1 MNNKKLSLLLC
12 LVVVIVCLLGAAACE
27 VNAHEHA
34 YVEHKAVAATCT
46 KDGNQLYYTCEGCD
60 KIFDADKKEIAAVPT
75 IKATGHTYTEHAAVL
90 ATCTTDGNELYY
102 TCDVCNKIFDKNKA
116 EIEAVPTVA
125 KGEHGYREIP
135 AKDATCTEDGNEL
148 YYVCDGCNG
157 YFDKNKN
164 SITEAPVIPAKN
176 HALRKVDAQ
185 SPTCEEGGNA
195 EYYTCDNGCGTLF
208 DADKKEI
215 AEVPTVAAKGHA
227 YHAHDRVEATCVVDG
242 SEAYFTCD
250 NGCGKLFDADKNVI
264 EQVVAIPATGHT
276 YAWNEDSDKHTAE
289 LKCAKEGCNYSKGT
303 INTEL
308 SDFDRMLVDY
318 DSTGE
323 MRFDLTKFGTGL
335 YAVNVSYDNKTVAVD
350 SKYDGVLS
358 VNIAELFAHSVKMG
372 KTFVTISVKM
382 DEGPAIY
389 VNAPITLAKIVAS
402 ADDLLALRPTLTD
415 DNATVTG
422 GTVTEVDGHKV
433 VTRYYYVLTADLD
446 GDEDEMGVKP
456 VFGGASLAD
465 EGATS
470 GNAKSGFVG
479 IFDGNGHTIKNFTLN
494 VRGFFGHVGGGT
506 IANVTFSDIV
516 LNNADSAV
524 LGKLMD
530 ATVTNVT
537 IKNVE
542 TAVKLLD
549 TSGIVAYHEIFG
561 SKIDKLNIDL
571 TDGKA
576 AGNIFARQLTDG
588 TGEWKANDFSNIVVK
603 TNYDLKLSLTA
614 TQALTDNI
622 SGVSVKFNPFTVAK
636 PEIDQTT
643 FYYTGHQLTYN
654 ITENPLY
661 TVSGNKQ
668 TEIGSYTVTVTLK
681 PYDGLTWEDGTTA
694 EVTFTFEIVEMTDS
708 AAADLAQAFANKVTA
723 LNGQLLLPRDKMA
736 VEGLVADYEV
746 LHDKVKELLAD
757 VKTTMDGMKAQADK
771 YTQLEVVFIDRI
783 RTALKDYEKYYIVFN
798 NHTDAEISVF
808 FGGNTTNG
816 KWEQTNQT
824 KIAANTLAQIDYPA
838 EYAEAGN
845 IYIYVNGADINSG
858 SGYVFFVYGYLDAQA
873 NAEALKA
880 FTDALN
886 AFETGDLT
894 IADESKVVA
903 ARTAYDALSAFVKK
917 QVTEEQLTK
926 LVNAENEILVAK
938 DKAAAKTV
946 ADMIDALT
954 NDSSAED
961 VVAASNAYDN
971 LTEAQKAYITEAQL
985 AALNAQVKRV
995 EEAVVQAKA
1004 DAFKAKVEALGTPT
1018 FPKDKHAVEALE
1030 TEYNALEE
1038 TVQAKL
1044 TDIKATLDGYV
1055 EKASKY
1061 VQLEVAFGSDRIV
1074 SKFSGYDTYYL
1085 VIYNPKD
1092 TAVSFYY
1099 AGEASS
1105 WAACGQT
1112 TLPSKSYTQIAYDSR
1127 FAAAGNAY
1135 MYSDGGATINFND
1148 TESGWICKVYGR
1160 KTEAGAEV
1168 VALSVNGTTDDPT
1181 HGKVLLTD
1189 VKKPSDEEW
1198 GHDNGGYLI
1207 KWGSMTVT
1215 QIAQLKK
1222 FDNVYVYVYNPADVA
1237 VGFYFSDN
1245 VSWATLDRTVIAAKS
1260 WAKISLSQ
1268 LLALD
1273 NDFTTVYVNAEQ
1285 NTEGFVYEGWMIS
1298 DFYGTAK

>member
-1 MNNKKLSLLLC
+1 MNKKLSLLIC
-12 LVVVIVCLLGAAACE
+12 LAVLAVCLFGAVACKI
-27 VNAHEHA
+27 HEHD
-34 YVEHKAVAATCT
+34 YVEHAAVAATCD
-46 KDGNQLYYTCEGCD
+46 KAGNELYYTCNGCD
-60 KIFDADKKEIAAVPT
+60 KLFDKDKQEIASAPT
-75 IKATGHTYTEHAAVL
+75 IEAKGHVYNEHPAVS

-102 TCDVCNKIFDKNKA
+102 TCDVCKKIFDKDKN
-116 EIEAVPTVA
+116 EIDLVPTIT
-125 KGEHGYREIP
+125 KGEHAYKEVA
-135 AKDATCTEDGNEL
+135 AKEPTCTEAGNEL
-148 YYVCDGCNG
+148 YYTCEGCNG
-157 YFDKNKN
+157 LFDKDKKP
-164 SITEAPVIPAKN
+164 IAEIPVIPAKN
-176 HALRKVDAQ
+176 HAYHKVEEKAA
-185 SPTCEEGGNA
+185 TCEAEGNQ
-195 EYYTCDNGCGTLF
+195 EYYTCDNGCGQLF
-208 DADKKEI
+208 DKDKKEI
-215 AEVPTVAAKGHA
+215 TAIPSIPANGHKYVKHDAVAA
-227 YHAHDRVEATCVVDG
+227 TCEIDG
-242 SEAYFTCD
+242 NEAYFSCKNCT
-250 NGCGKLFDADKNVI
+250 KLFDVDKKEI
-264 EQVVAIPATGHT
+264 EKIVVIPATGH
-276 YAWNEDSDKHTAE
+276 AFGWEKDEANHTAE
-289 LKCAKEGCNYSKGT
+289 LKCIHDGCTKSKGT
-303 INTEL
+303 IKTSLAEA
-308 SDFDRMLVDY
+308 DRLIVDY
-318 DSTGE
+318 DSDGNLTY
-323 MRFDLTKFGTGL
+323 DLNKFGQGL
-335 YAVNVSYDNKTVAVD
+335 FAVNVSFDNKTIVFENAQADTMTVGI
-350 SKYDGVLS
+350 KQ
-358 VNIAELFAHSVKMG
+358 LFAHSAKMG
-372 KTFVTISVKM
+372 KVSVTISVKM
-382 DEGPAIY
+382 DEGPTIY
-389 VNAPITLAKIVAS
+389 VDAPITLAKLINNVN
-402 ADDLLALRPTLTD
+402 DLIAIRPVIIEGR
-415 DNATVTG
+415 ATVTG
-422 GTVTEVDGHKV
+422 GVVTEQDGHKI
-433 VTRYYYVLTADLD
+433 VTRYYYLLTSDLN
-446 GDEDEMGVKP
+446 GKTRTEETS
-456 VFGGASLAD
+456 VFGEGIAD
-465 EGATS
+465 TGYTS
-470 GNAKSGFVG
+470 GDAKSGFVG
-479 IFDGNGHTIKNFTLN
+479 VFDGNGHTIKNFTLN

-506 IANVTFSDIV
+506 IDNVTFENIV

-542 TAVKLLD
+542 TAVKLSD

-561 SKIDKLNIDL
+561 SKINKLNIDL

-576 AGNIFARQLTDG
+576 AGHIFARQLTDG
-588 TGEWKANDFSNIVVK
+588 TGDWKANDFSDIVVK

-636 PEIDQTT
+636 PAADQTT

-654 ITENPLY
+654 VAENALY

-723 LNGQLLLPRDKMA
+723 VSGQLLLPRDKMA

-746 LHDKVKELLAD
+746 LHDKVKALLTD
-757 VKTTMDGMKAQADK
+757 VKTALDGMKAQADK
-771 YTQLEVVFIDRI
+771 YTQLEVVFIDCI

-808 FGGNTTNG
+808 LGGNTTNG

-824 KIAANTLAQIDYPA
+824 KIAANTLAQIDYPSV
-838 EYAEAGN
+838 YAEAGN

-886 AFETGDLT
+886 AFETGALT

-938 DKAAAKTV
+938 NKAAAKTV

-954 NDSSAED
+954 NDSTAEEIQGARTAYNKLTDEQKKLVTNLDKLATAEQRIVDKIAAEFKAKVDALGTPSFPRDND
-961 VVAASNAYDN
+961 VVAA
-971 LTEAQKAYITEAQL
+971 
-985 AALNAQVKRV
+985 LNA
-995 EEAVVQAKA
+995 EFDGLIEAVKE
-1004 DAFKAKVEALGTPT
+1004 KLGETKETLNKYIESASHYERLTPT
-1018 FPKDKHAVEALE
+1018 FSNVKMSALNGCDSYMIVFTNE
-1030 TEYNALEE
+1030 TGSDIVFTYAADVPGWTDSGE
-1038 TVQAKL
+1038 TYILAKGTTL
-1044 TDIKATLDGYV
+1044 VVTIKKNFAEKGIYPYLDGQSKKMDEV
-1055 EKASKY
+1055 EGLT
-1061 VQLEVAFGSDRIV
+1061 V
-1074 SKFSGYDTYYL
+1074 
-1085 VIYNPKD
+1085 
-1092 TAVSFYY
+1092 
-1099 AGEASS
+1099 
-1105 WAACGQT
+1105 
-1112 TLPSKSYTQIAYDSR
+1112 
-1127 FAAAGNAY
+1127 
-1135 MYSDGGATINFND
+1135 
-1148 TESGWICKVYGR
+1148 KVYG
-1160 KTEAGAEV
+1160 KKAVAGAEV

-1222 FDNVYVYVYNPADVA
+1222 FDDVYVYVYNPADVA

-1273 NDFTTVYVNAEQ
+1273 NGFTTVYVNAEQ

>member
-1 MNNKKLSLLLC
+1 MNKKLSLLTC
-12 LVVVIVCLLGAAACE
+12 LAVLAVCLFGAVACE
-27 VNAHEHA
+27 MHEHD
-34 YVEHKAVAATCT
+34 YVEHAAVVATCD
-46 KDGNQLYYTCEGCD
+46 KAGNELYYTCNGCD
-60 KIFDADKKEIAAVPT
+60 KLFDKDKQEIASVPT
-75 IKATGHTYTEHAAVL
+75 IEAKGHVYNQHPAVS
-90 ATCTTDGNELYY
+90 ATCTADGNELYY
-102 TCDVCNKIFDKNKA
+102 TCDVCKKIFDKDKN
-116 EIEAVPTVA
+116 EIDLVPTVT
-125 KGEHGYREIP
+125 KGEHAYKEVA
-135 AKDATCTEDGNEL
+135 AKEPSCTEAGNEL
-148 YYVCDGCNG
+148 YYTCDGCNG
-157 YFDKNKN
+157 LFDKDKKP
-164 SITEAPVIPAKN
+164 IAEIPVISAKN
-176 HALRKVDAQ
+176 HAYHKVEEKAA
-185 SPTCEEGGNA
+185 TCEAEGNQ
-195 EYYTCDNGCGTLF
+195 EYYTCDNGCGQLF
-208 DADKKEI
+208 DKDKKEI
-215 AEVPTVAAKGHA
+215 TAIPSIPANGHKYVKHDAVAA
-227 YHAHDRVEATCVVDG
+227 TCEIDG
-242 SEAYFTCD
+242 NEAYFSCKNCT
-250 NGCGKLFDADKNVI
+250 KLFDVDKKEI
-264 EQVVAIPATGHT
+264 EKIVVIPATGH
-276 YAWNEDSDKHTAE
+276 AFGWEKDEANHTAE
-289 LKCAKEGCNYSKGT
+289 LKCIHDGCTNSKGT
-303 INTEL
+303 IKTSLAEA
-308 SDFDRMLVDY
+308 DRLIVDY
-318 DSTGE
+318 DSDGNLTY
-323 MRFDLTKFGTGL
+323 DLNKFGQGL
-335 YAVNVSYDNKTVAVD
+335 FAVNVSFDNKTIVFENAQADTMTV
-350 SKYDGVLS
+350 G
-358 VNIAELFAHSVKMG
+358 IQQLFAHSAKMG
-372 KTFVTISVKM
+372 KVSVTISVKM
-382 DEGPAIY
+382 DEGPTIY
-389 VNAPITLAKIVAS
+389 VDAPITLAKLINNV
-402 ADDLLALRPTLTD
+402 DDLIAIRPVVID
-415 DNATVTG
+415 GRATVTG
-422 GTVTEVDGHKV
+422 GVVTEQDGHKI
-433 VTRYYYVLTADLD
+433 VTRYYYLLTTDLN
-446 GDEDEMGVKP
+446 GKTRTEETS
-456 VFGGASLAD
+456 VFGEGIAD
-465 EGATS
+465 TGYTS
-470 GNAKSGFVG
+470 GDAKSGFVG
-479 IFDGNGHTIKNFTLN
+479 VFDGNGHTIKNFTLN

-506 IANVTFSDIV
+506 IDNVTFENIV

-542 TAVKLLD
+542 TAVKLSD

-561 SKIDKLNIDL
+561 SKINKLNIDL

-576 AGNIFARQLTDG
+576 AGHIFARQLTDG
-588 TGEWKANDFSNIVVK
+588 TGEWKANDFSDIVVK

-636 PEIDQTT
+636 PAADQTT

-654 ITENPLY
+654 VAENALY
-661 TVSGNKQ
+661 TVSGNQQ

-694 EVTFTFEIVEMTDS
+694 EVTFTFEIMEMTDS

-746 LHDKVKELLAD
+746 LHDKVKALLTD
-757 VKTTMDGMKAQADK
+757 VKTALDGMKAQADK

-808 FGGNTTNG
+808 LGGNTTNG
-816 KWEQTNQT
+816 KWGQTNQT

-873 NAEALKA
+873 NAKALKA

-954 NDSSAED
+954 NDSTAEEIQGARTAYNKLTDEQKKLVTNLDKLATAEQRIVDKIAAEFKAKVDALGTPSFPRDND
-961 VVAASNAYDN
+961 VVAA
-971 LTEAQKAYITEAQL
+971 
-985 AALNAQVKRV
+985 LNA
-995 EEAVVQAKA
+995 EFDGLIEAVKE
-1004 DAFKAKVEALGTPT
+1004 KLGETKETLNKYIESASHYERLTPT
-1018 FPKDKHAVEALE
+1018 FSNVKMSALNGCDSYMIVFTNE
-1030 TEYNALEE
+1030 TGSDIVFTYAADVPGWTDSGE
-1038 TVQAKL
+1038 TYTLAKGTTL
-1044 TDIKATLDGYV
+1044 VVTIKKNFAEKGIYPYLDGQSKKMDEV
-1055 EKASKY
+1055 EGLT
-1061 VQLEVAFGSDRIV
+1061 V
-1074 SKFSGYDTYYL
+1074 
-1085 VIYNPKD
+1085 
-1092 TAVSFYY
+1092 
-1099 AGEASS
+1099 
-1105 WAACGQT
+1105 
-1112 TLPSKSYTQIAYDSR
+1112 
-1127 FAAAGNAY
+1127 
-1135 MYSDGGATINFND
+1135 
-1148 TESGWICKVYGR
+1148 KVYG
-1160 KTEAGAEV
+1160 KKAVAGAEV

-1245 VSWATLDRTVIAAKS
+1245 VNWATLDRTVIAAKS

-1273 NDFTTVYVNAEQ
+1273 NGFTTVYVNAEQ